1 MLSEKILGQVQIFQD
16 QKILLS
22 HCSFLAC
29 NFLIKLPSRPKKQFQ
44 FTKVWGSYHT
54 YILQQKQFEN
64 EQALKHLRETLTEL
78 DSLSWE
84 DRQMAL
90 VKGLLAGNVFDWG
103 AKEVAAVM
111 ETQEFGFSHAKE
123 KLQGLNFLHILIWNL
138 QCWYFSSMVQM
149 HMLLLMSHVYMHVIH
164 ISTKSLWYHTLFLPL
179 SKTRK

>member
-1 MLSEKILGQVQIFQD
+1 MKILIFTLHFF
-16 QKILLS
+16 I
-22 HCSFLAC
+22 F
-29 NFLIKLPSRPKKQFQ
+29 F
-44 FTKVWGSYHT
+44 
-54 YILQQKQFEN
+54 QQKQFEN

-123 KLQGLNFLHILIWNL
+123 KLQGLNFLHIFI
-138 QCWYFSSMVQM
+138 
-149 HMLLLMSHVYMHVIH
+149 
-164 ISTKSLWYHTLFLPL
+164 
-179 SKTRK
+179 